1 MPESKQKMPKHVSW
15 IALASIV
22 LIVAALVAIVLAT
35 AGTEGKFY
43 VSGDPINIKLVGVL
57 PDGSDDLYDAEGKL
71 VGTMVVNS
79 TMSLGGADDGTER
92 LCRDFIFE
100 LPTEESLLFVPSP
113 LLKANGQC
121 HLGGTVYGPLLTDI
135 GGKRSL
141 RQNRSFPSTYRKPFL
156 GGFLFH
162 EMEVDRVDL
171 TFRFF
176 KGGRRGP
183 AELSFT
189 GPFTPD
195 RPCQAD
201 GGRAGTLTP
210 SYSYR
215 YTDERAEFHLDT
227 PLRCGSSDIL
237 VLAYDNDGKRH
248 LAHSGS
254 GSWGMSGVQADYSI
268 EGLGFSDIAA
278 LTVNE
283 KPCEKTFHNIRVRYP
298 DRPARAYPAYLD
310 AMAERLNL
318 NSTDG
323 QYLCKYKIDTLDNAV
338 QVIDVVRG
346 EKLRQAFDQI
356 DRAKANDIAAE
367 DLARVE
373 RAANL
378 LLSSS
383 DWTLRTY
390 GARLGLWLDPNR
402 YIIRALSVLEELP
415 ANSLNTRFFLN
426 KYIGHL
432 NSESLGAVADTI
444 AGIEDEETARRIARS
459 LQSADQEAARDACLR
474 LALDPRPYV
483 WWPAISK
490 LPTDWRPD
498 ARDIDMWARV
508 YLVRGWV
515 ELPQKEAL
523 VEKAGSMLGEIF
535 MPHTAMHHGFEL
547 DSFVKRFGQ
556 EAVEH
561 ALKGYLNE
569 AVAGK
574 AKWYYVRK
582 VVKHVNRW
590 HQIDIAG
597 LGKDPNDEREYG
609 YNYLVVAADA
619 LEYLRTGQL
628 PTTPAPQRK
637 PQKGDVRIVWKN
649 NDDPGKSLYAIWY
662 APPDGSDTRRYIR
675 LRQGEDMLFCRLAA
689 TAGGDYIYDVGA
701 YEPGQQS
708 RSSNSIPSAKMPCQV
723 YSGTGWECWLEPAE
737 SDVTVF
743 PGGKLPA
750 AEAVKEPATA
760 Q

>member
-1 MPESKQKMPKHVSW
+1 MPKRRILLLLALFILPVAVMV
-15 IALASIV
+15 IVALAI
-22 LIVAALVAIVLAT
+22 
-35 AGTEGKFY
+35 GDGGPKFY
-43 VSGDPINIKLVGVL
+43 VSGDPTDIKLVGVL
-57 PDGSDDLYDAEGKL
+57 PDGSDGLYDAEGRL
-71 VGTMVVNS
+71 VGKMVVDHPND
-79 TMSLGGADDGTER
+79 LWDG
-92 LCRDFIFE
+92 LCRKFVFE
-100 LPTEESLLFVPSP
+100 LPANEKLFFVSSP
-113 LLKANGQC
+113 FPKANGERD
-121 HLGGTVYGPLLTDI
+121 LGGSGSGPVLTDI
-135 GGKRSL
+135 AGKRFL
-141 RQNRSFPSTYRKPFL
+141 WQNRSFPSTYRKPFL

-254 GSWGMSGVQADYSI
+254 GSWGTRGLQADYRI
-268 EGLGFSDIAA
+268 EGLA
-278 LTVNE
+278 LDEISAFTLNE
-283 KPCEKTFHNIRVRYP
+283 KPREKTFHNIRVLYP
-298 DRPARAYPAYLD
+298 DRPARTYPAYLD
-310 AMAERLNL
+310 VMAERLGL

-323 QYLCKYKIDTLDNAV
+323 EYLSKFKIDTLDSAL

-346 EKLRQAFDQI
+346 QKLRHAFHRIDQA
-356 DRAKANDIAAE
+356 RADDVAAE
-367 DLARVE
+367 DLARVG
-373 RAANL
+373 RAADL

-383 DWTLRTY
+383 DWSLRTY
-390 GARLGLWLDPNR
+390 GARLGLWLDPNK
-402 YIIRALSVLEELP
+402 YIAGALYVLEELP
-415 ANSLNTRFFLN
+415 AEAHNTRFSLN

-432 NSESLGAVADTI
+432 NSESMCSVAETI
-444 AGIEDEETARRIARS
+444 AGVEDEETARRIARS

-483 WWPAISK
+483 WWPAISRM
-490 LPTDWRPD
+490 PMDWRPD
-498 ARDIDMWARV
+498 DRDIEMWARV
-508 YLVRGWV
+508 YLARGWV
-515 ELPQKEAL
+515 ELPQKEAV
-523 VEKAGSMLGEIF
+523 VEKAGSMLEEIF

-561 ALKGYLNE
+561 ALEGYLNE
-569 AVAGK
+569 AAAGR

-597 LGKDPNDEREYG
+597 LGKDPNDERESG
-609 YNYLVVAADA
+609 YNWPIVAADA

-628 PTTPAPQRK
+628 PRTPAPQRK
-637 PQKGDVRIVWKN
+637 PQKGDVLIVWKN

-675 LRQGEDMLFCRLAA
+675 LRQGEDLLFCRLAA

-701 YEPGQQS
+701 YEPGRQS

-750 AEAVKEPATA
+750 AEAVEEPATA